1 MKQNRLCDFRCMSAV
16 GEECDCSC
24 HGANHGCYN
33 SASFTGAAGAS
44 STGKKSAMRGVTKL
58 KVTTN
63 DEHQPRLF

>member
-24 HGANHGCYN
+24 NGANHGCYN
-33 SASFTGAAGAS
+33 SASAGVIA
-44 STGKKSAMRGVTKL
+44 TGKKSAMRGVTKL
-58 KVTTN
+58 KPTTN